1 MIDYIIKS
9 TLCLSILI
17 VVYHLFLEHEKMHLF
32 NRVYLLFS
40 LVYGLTVPLLDLSIE
55 NIPAPAAQLLQ
66 GGEVALQSATGDS
79 DSLLASTPVIGWA
92 TILVIIY
99 SAGVG
104 ILLVRFALNLSA
116 ILGRVRKARIIPSA
130 GVNIVLVKDQ
140 VVPHSFFKYLFLSE
154 EAYISNQIP
163 PVVVAHELTHLRQK
177 HSFDICLLNSSKL
190 YFGITPCL
198 SFTKKLF
205 S

>member
-66 GGEVALQSATGDS
+66 GGELALQSATRDS
-79 DSLLASTPVIGWA
+79 YSHIASTPVIGWA

-99 SAGVG
+99 SAGVC

-116 ILGRVRKARIIPSA
+116 ILVRVRKARIILSG
-130 GVNIVLVKDQ
+130 GVNIVLVKDHI
-140 VVPHSFFKYLFLSE
+140 VPHSFFKYLFLSE

-163 PVVVAHELTHLRQK
+163 PVVVATNLHT
-177 HSFDICLLNSSKL
+177 
-190 YFGITPCL
+190 
-198 SFTKKLF
+198 
-205 S
+205 